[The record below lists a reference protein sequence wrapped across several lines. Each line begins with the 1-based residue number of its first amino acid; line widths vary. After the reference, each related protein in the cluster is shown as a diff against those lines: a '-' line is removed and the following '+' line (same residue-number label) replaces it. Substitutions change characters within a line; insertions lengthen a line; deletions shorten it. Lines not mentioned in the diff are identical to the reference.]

1 MGTLGSH
8 VSQDLKQAL
17 CRPRPLPAHH
27 HTVFPG
33 SVSPFGRV
41 KAAKKKPYL
50 PQRQPVEL

>member
-33 SVSPFGRV
+33 SVFPFGRV
-41 KAAKKKPYL
+41 KAAKQTL
-50 PQRQPVEL
+50 PASKTTS

>member
-17 CRPRPLPAHH
+17 CRPSPLPADH

-33 SVSPFGRV
+33 SVFPFGRV
-41 KAAKKKPYL
+41 KVAKQTL
-50 PQRQPVEL
+50 PASKMTTS